1 MSGTSLDG
9 IDVAVV
15 DIVRKRGGIR
25 IAPVALHSTPYPK
38 LVREALLAISN
49 STTHTATIARLN
61 FLLGELYALALVD
74 TCRRARVRLG
84 SVELCG
90 MHGQTIF
97 HEGSS
102 VRYLG
107 CRVASTLQIG
117 EAAVVAERTGIRVIS
132 NFRERDIA
140 AGGQGAPLVPYV
152 DCLLF
157 RDRHIDRV
165 ALNIGGIANITVI
178 PAGKVGQAISSP
190 ASKVK
195 QPTSSPAFD
204 TGPGNM
210 VIDALVA
217 RHTQGRRFF
226 DRDGRIARSGKVDER
241 LLKSL
246 LRDPYLALPPPKSCG
261 REQYG
266 PEFVDRLIATKIP
279 LPDLIATATEFAAR
293 SIAWGVGLGCAL
305 AGTESC
311 ALDEPF
317 QHCDRRFQNR
327 DRKGAAIASSP
338 PSLARI
344 RNQTVGLEPAELIV
358 SGGGVHNR
366 FLMQRLRAQL
376 PRFAI
381 STSDAYGI
389 DPDAKEAIA
398 FAILAYE
405 HVHGR
410 PGNLPSATGA
420 QRAVVLGKSSPAS

>member
-9 IDVAVV
+9 IDVAIV

-25 IAPVALHSTPYPK
+25 IAPVAFHSTPYPK
-38 LVREALLAISN
+38 PVREALLGVSN
-49 STTHTATIARLN
+49 SITHTATIARLN
-61 FLLGELYALALVD
+61 FLLGELYVLALVD
-74 TCRRARVRLG
+74 TCRRARIRLA
-84 SVELCG
+84 SIQLCG

-97 HEGSS
+97 HEGSPIK
-102 VRYLG
+102 YLG
-107 CRVASTLQIG
+107 HRVASTLQIG
-117 EAAVVAERTGIRVIS
+117 EAAIVAELTGIRVIS

-152 DCLLF
+152 DYLLF
-157 RDRHIDRV
+157 SDPRIRRV

-178 PAGKVGQAISSP
+178 PAVVGQAILSP
-190 ASKVK
+190 VFSKA
-195 QPTSSPAFD
+195 QATASPAFD

-217 RHTQGRRFF
+217 HHTSGRRQF
-226 DRDGRIARSGKVDER
+226 DRDGRIARGGKVDQR

-246 LRDPYLALPPPKSCG
+246 LRDPYFALAPPKSCG

-266 PEFVDRLIATKIP
+266 PKFVNRLISTGISS
-279 LPDLIATATEFAAR
+279 PDLIATATEFTAR
-293 SIAWGVGLGCAL
+293 SIAL
-305 AGTESC
+305 AISDHAG
-311 ALDEPF
+311 
-317 QHCDRRFQNR
+317 
-327 DRKGAAIASSP
+327 GA
-338 PSLARI
+338 RE
-344 RNQTVGLEPAELIV
+344 VIV

-366 FLMQRLRAQL
+366 QIMRRLRELL
-376 PRFAI
+376 PDLTIDSSA
-381 STSDAYGI
+381 AHGI

-420 QRAVVLGKSSPAS
+420 LRPVLLGKSSPPSRNFHVPHEQ